1 MDGATALVRTFLAAG
16 VDTVFANPGTSEMHL
31 VAALDDHP
39 DMRCVLALF
48 EGGATGA
55 ADGHARMTGGV
66 GATLLHLGP
75 GFGNGWA
82 NLHNAKKAGVG
93 LVTVV
98 GDHARRHLAYDAPL
112 KADLEGVARSVSD
125 WLRVTAPGSVG
136 ADGAAAIRAALPG
149 RIATLVLPADA
160 AWSDGDAPAGT
171 MAPPPE
177 APVDA
182 GRVALA
188 AGLLV
193 RPGAALMLDGRML
206 YGEAAETAGRIA
218 ARTGCRL
225 LAPHFCARIRRGAG
239 AVAIE
244 TLAYRHAGAREVLE
258 DVAELV
264 LLGARHPVNF
274 FAYPDLP
281 STPLPPATRV
291 TELCPWN
298 GPAEAWL
305 AALAEAVGVTG
316 AEEAPRMPARLPEAP
331 GGPLTAEAVGAAVA
345 RALPEEAIFAN
356 EAISLAA
363 PILAAME
370 GAAAHD
376 RLDLTGGAIG
386 DGLPVAVG
394 AAVACPDRRV
404 VAVVGDGSA
413 MYTIQSLWT
422 MARERLDVTVVILA
436 NRGYRILRAEM
447 EAMGKPEPGRNA
459 RAMMDV
465 AEPELDFVAL
475 AKGHGVDAVR
485 VATGE
490 ALEAALAEA
499 LAVPGP
505 RLIEAVL

>member
-182 GRVALA
+182 GRV
-188 AGLLV
+188 GGWRRGFLV
-193 RPGAALMLDGRML
+193 RPGAALMLDGA
-206 YGEAAETAGRIA
+206 YANGEAAETAGRRSRRARLAVSWRRISARGSGA
-218 ARTGCRL
+218 A
-225 LAPHFCARIRRGAG
+225 AG
-239 AVAIE
+239 AVAD
-244 TLAYRHAGAREVLE
+244 RDAGLSPCPARREV
-258 DVAELV
+258 A
-264 LLGARHPVNF
+264 GGTWRAGSCWGRGIRVNF

-281 STPLPPATRV
+281 STRRCLPP
-291 TELCPWN
+291 
-298 GPAEAWL
+298 
-305 AALAEAVGVTG
+305 
-316 AEEAPRMPARLPEAP
+316 
-331 GGPLTAEAVGAAVA
+331 
-345 RALPEEAIFAN
+345 
-356 EAISLAA
+356 
-363 PILAAME
+363 
-370 GAAAHD
+370 
-376 RLDLTGGAIG
+376 
-386 DGLPVAVG
+386 
-394 AAVACPDRRV
+394 
-404 VAVVGDGSA
+404 
-413 MYTIQSLWT
+413 
-422 MARERLDVTVVILA
+422 
-436 NRGYRILRAEM
+436 RG
-447 EAMGKPEPGRNA
+447 
-459 RAMMDV
+459 
-465 AEPELDFVAL
+465 
-475 AKGHGVDAVR
+475 
-485 VATGE
+485 
-490 ALEAALAEA
+490 
-499 LAVPGP
+499 
-505 RLIEAVL
+505 